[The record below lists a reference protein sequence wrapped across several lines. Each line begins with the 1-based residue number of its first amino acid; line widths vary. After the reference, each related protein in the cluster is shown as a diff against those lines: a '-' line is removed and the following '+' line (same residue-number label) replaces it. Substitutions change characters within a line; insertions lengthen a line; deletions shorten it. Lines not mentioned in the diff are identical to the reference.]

1 MTVWLRVAIHIMLLL
16 PFSVA
21 EGQSTVPQ
29 PSTLLDAAE
38 QLYSDFTQHIRSYK
52 LEGQKKVRLRLR
64 DQAIDANGQ
73 WQPWQQTAQWRVWR
87 DKELFIWD
95 CTRSD
100 GQRTVYSFDGK
111 RYYCYT
117 GWSSSGVIQNAQS
130 LRQTDLPPCQNNFY
144 DIYPFDVAH
153 LLQSPLAGGSWLTE
167 EPFYSTLRRSF
178 LSSLEVV
185 RASPSSLTYTLRIK
199 PSGRRVKTSEHLPG
213 EIVFQLDRDRFLPVK
228 MLLRIGEQEEME
240 YRVVSSQWF
249 GTCWVPTEVSI
260 IARRTT
266 PSGKKA
272 DIAETRI
279 SLRVYDV
286 NQNIPPQAFR
296 FEFPAGTRLTDETG
310 GESIVGVRWLRIFIG
325 ISVVVLIMLL
335 AGILLRRWLGLG
347 RKQ

>member
-1 MTVWLRVAIHIMLLL
+1 MNGRLAVTISIVLVLRL
-16 PFSVA
+16 SVA

-38 QLYSDFTQHIRSYK
+38 QLYSDFTQQIRSYK
-52 LEGQKKVRLRLR
+52 LEGQKKVRLKMR
-64 DQAIDANGQ
+64 DQVIDASGQ
-73 WQPWQQTAQWRVWR
+73 WQPWQETARWRVWR
-87 DKELFIWD
+87 HKELFIWD
-95 CTRSD
+95 CTRLD

-117 GWSSSGVIQNAQS
+117 GWSSSGVIQDAQS

-185 RASPSSLTYTLRIK
+185 SPSLSSLTYTLRIK
-199 PSGRRVKTSEHLPG
+199 PSGRLVKTSEHLPD
-213 EIVFQLDRDRFLPVK
+213 EIVFQQDRDRFLPVK

-240 YRVVSSQWF
+240 YKVVSSQWF
-249 GTCWVPTEVSI
+249 GTCWIPTEVSI
-260 IARRTT
+260 IVRRTT
-266 PSGKKA
+266 PSGEKA
-272 DIAETRI
+272 DIAETRV
-279 SLRVYDV
+279 SLRVSDV

-310 GESIVGVRWLRIFIG
+310 DETIVGVRWLRIFIG
-325 ISVVVLIMLL
+325 TSIVVLMMLL
-335 AGILLRRWLGLG
+335 AGIFLRRWLGG